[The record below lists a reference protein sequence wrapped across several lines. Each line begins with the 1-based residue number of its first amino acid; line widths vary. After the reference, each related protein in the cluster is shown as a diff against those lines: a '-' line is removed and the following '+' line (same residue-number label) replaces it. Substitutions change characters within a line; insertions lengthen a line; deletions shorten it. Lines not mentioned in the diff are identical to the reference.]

1 MVKEDENQPDASQ
14 VEDNTSEDD
23 DSTSQNKNPSERE
36 KELTK
41 ALEEEKEK
49 RQKAEDTIV
58 ASKKRAKETSDDEPK
73 EKEET
78 PATDPF
84 DLARTVS
91 ALKDYSTEEIDYIQK
106 YAKMNDLSPQEAA
119 KADDVKDYI
128 GFKREKVAKENNIPD
143 SSSPSAKV
151 YGKDL
156 KDIQKMSK
164 EDHQQLE
171 AEARLKRE
179 GREGV

>member
-49 RQKAEDTIV
+49 RQKAEDAIV

-73 EKEET
+73 EKT